1 MKSIF
6 MLLIATVL
14 YAQEEVVILVAGMH
28 CPLCTTAVKK
38 ALKNV
43 QGVESLKVTLQSKKA
58 VIIAKEGIEDKVYL
72 DAVKTTGYEGVIAS
86 RTSIKAKN

>member
-1 MKSIF
+1 MRSIF

-58 VIIAKEGIEDKVYL
+58 VIVAKDGISDERFL
-72 DAVKTTGYEGVIAS
+72 EAVKTTGYEGIIVL
-86 RTSIKAKN
+86 RKPY